1 MCDAAVKLCKSIK
14 YASAGCIAHNSWWSC
29 SYCDDHL
36 GTIEFLVDDESGQFF
51 FLEMNTRIQ
60 VHEVVID
67 AGEET
72 F

>member
-1 MCDAAVKLCKSIK
+1 MIR
-14 YASAGCIAHNSWWSC
+14 
-29 SYCDDHL
+29 L

-72 F
+72 YLTASRSSTLSQRLYILVWTSWK